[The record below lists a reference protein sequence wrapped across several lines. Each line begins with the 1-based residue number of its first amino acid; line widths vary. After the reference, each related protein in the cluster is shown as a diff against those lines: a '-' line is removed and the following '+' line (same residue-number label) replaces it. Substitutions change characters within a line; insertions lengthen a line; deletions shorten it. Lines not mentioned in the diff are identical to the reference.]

1 MPRRESR
8 EPDDEPSDVTL
19 LQRYVERPG
28 GRVELLEIPLTPEDF
43 LNPRYGDKWL
53 QGRTHSDVT
62 HELTALL
69 KRHFGSQ
76 PDVVVMSDVQHR
88 FGPGLDEPSPDVS
101 VIPGVR
107 DPRAIESSFD
117 LQKVGVLPCL
127 LVEVVSPR
135 DSRIRR
141 VDEETK
147 VGLYQRVGIPE
158 YLLVRPPR
166 PEEKNQPFRLWGYR
180 LASDRRYRPIEP
192 DEKGQLLSETT
203 GLWFAVSP
211 AGDRIEVF
219 DVKTGERLRTLLE
232 EVEARK
238 AAEEELARL
247 QAEIVRLKGSTG

>member
-1 MPRRESR
+1 MEI
-8 EPDDEPSDVTL
+8 L
-19 LQRYVERPG
+19 H
-28 GRVELLEIPLTPEDF
+28 IPLTPEDF

-76 PDVVVMSDVQHR
+76 PDVVVMSDVKHR

-101 VIPGVR
+101 VIQGVR
-107 DPRAIESSFD
+107 DPRVIESSFD
-117 LQKVGVLPCL
+117 LRKVGVLPCL

-147 VGLYQRVGIPE
+147 VGLYQHVGIQE

-166 PEEKNQPFRLWGYR
+166 PEEESQPFRLWGYR

-192 DEKGQLLSETT
+192 DEKGRLLSETT

-232 EVEARK
+232 EVEARE

-247 QAEIVRLKGSTG
+247 RAEIERLKGSAG